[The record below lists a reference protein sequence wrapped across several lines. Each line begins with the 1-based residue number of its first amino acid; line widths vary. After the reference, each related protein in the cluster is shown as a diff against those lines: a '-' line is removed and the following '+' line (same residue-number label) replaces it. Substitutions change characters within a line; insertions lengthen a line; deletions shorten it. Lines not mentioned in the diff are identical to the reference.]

1 MKTKKVLVP
10 LDDTTFSLQVLP
22 YVTELFDPEH
32 SEIFLLHVEKPPNA
46 VTVDEQVVV
55 YADQA
60 TASMKAEG
68 LRTLHPYVRSLEALG
83 FPVTPIVA
91 FGDPAREIQ
100 HIADEMNFDVIAM
113 TTHGREGIDR
123 VLHGS
128 VAREVISHANRPV
141 LLYRASSVNGDESTL
156 GH

>member
-1 MKTKKVLVP
+1 M
-10 LDDTTFSLQVLP
+10 
-22 YVTELFDPEH
+22 
-32 SEIFLLHVEKPPNA
+32 NA
-46 VTVDEQVVV
+46 VTVDEQVVI

-91 FGDPAREIQ
+91 FGDPAQEIQ
-100 HIADEMNFDVIAM
+100 HIADEMNFDVTAM

-123 VLHGS
+123 FLHGS
-128 VAREVISHANRPV
+128 VAREVINHANPPV
-141 LLYRASSVNGDESTL
+141 LLYRASSVNGDDSAL